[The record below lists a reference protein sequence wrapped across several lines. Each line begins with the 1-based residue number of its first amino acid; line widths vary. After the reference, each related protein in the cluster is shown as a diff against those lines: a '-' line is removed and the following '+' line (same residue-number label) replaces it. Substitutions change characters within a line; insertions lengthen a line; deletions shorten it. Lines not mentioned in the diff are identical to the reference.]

1 LPALRDR
8 REDITALAD
17 HFLAAHASR
26 YRKKLL
32 GFESSALAALSEY
45 PWPGNV
51 RELDH
56 AVERAVLM
64 TTTDRV
70 RVADLQLRS
79 PRETTAR
86 LDDMSLEDVE
96 ALMIRKAL
104 SRHGNVTEAARALG
118 LSRSALYRRLERYG
132 LQ

>member
-1 LPALRDR
+1 
-8 REDITALAD
+8 
-17 HFLAAHASR
+17 
-26 YRKKLL
+26 
-32 GFESSALAALSEY
+32 
-45 PWPGNV
+45 V

-64 TTTDRV
+64 TTADRIRATDLDLRAV
-70 RVADLQLRS
+70 REM
-79 PRETTAR
+79 PTR
-86 LDDMSLEDVE
+86 LDDLSLEDVE
-96 ALMIRKAL
+96 ALMIKKAL